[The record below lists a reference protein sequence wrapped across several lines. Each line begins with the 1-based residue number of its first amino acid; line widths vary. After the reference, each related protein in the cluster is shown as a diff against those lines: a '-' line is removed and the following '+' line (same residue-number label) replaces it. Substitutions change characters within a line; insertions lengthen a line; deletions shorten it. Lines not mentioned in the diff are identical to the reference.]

1 VVQAA
6 AGWCNGAKV
15 SKEPG
20 WRKKT
25 NRIAAVCLVYEE
37 EIKSCLR
44 VPEQDKQLS
53 TGGLLV

>member
-53 TGGLLV
+53 TEDY